1 MNNVS
6 ICIVLN
12 ISYHTLF
19 LYFFD
24 TWVRFT
30 VYFKQNKND
39 KILFFLF
46 DFKNNYIMHIYIVV
60 PRILCQSKQL
70 NFLHKAQNWIC
81 ICKIWNKPFFVDFE
95 NKVLVQTWTSK

>member
-1 MNNVS
+1 
-6 ICIVLN
+6 
-12 ISYHTLF
+12 
-19 LYFFD
+19 
-24 TWVRFT
+24 
-30 VYFKQNKND
+30 
-39 KILFFLF
+39 
-46 DFKNNYIMHIYIVV
+46 MHIYIVV